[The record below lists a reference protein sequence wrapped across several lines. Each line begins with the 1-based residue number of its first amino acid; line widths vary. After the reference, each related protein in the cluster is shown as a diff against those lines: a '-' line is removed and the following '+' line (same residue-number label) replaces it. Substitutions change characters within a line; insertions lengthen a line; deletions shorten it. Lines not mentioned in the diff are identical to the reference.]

1 MTWFQIPRQNSLQC
15 IIAIRPIMATGMVIQ
30 NTTTRVISRGN
41 TTTTN
46 RDDTTDMP
54 TRNAAITP
62 EATVTAIID
71 KVLLI

>member
-1 MTWFQIPRQNSLQC
+1 
-15 IIAIRPIMATGMVIQ
+15 MVIQ

-41 TTTTN
+41 TATTN
-46 RDDTTDMP
+46 RDDTTGMP
-54 TRNAAITP
+54 TRNAAIIP